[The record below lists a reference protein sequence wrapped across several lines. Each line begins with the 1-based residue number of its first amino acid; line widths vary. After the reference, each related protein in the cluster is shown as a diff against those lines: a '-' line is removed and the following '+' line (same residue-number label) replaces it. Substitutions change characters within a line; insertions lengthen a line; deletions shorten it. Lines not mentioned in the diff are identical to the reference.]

1 MNAPQTL
8 HQLTPPQA
16 FSSGAEAHDIDLR
29 EYLDILFDSRWL
41 IAVIAL
47 VTFVLG
53 TAYAFLAKPVFE
65 TNLLIQVEDSATSA
79 KSFLGDAASLFD
91 VKTPAAGE
99 IEIIRSRMVVG
110 SAVDNTLY
118 YIDAQPRYIP
128 LIGEFLARH
137 AKTLSDPGIFGLGG
151 WVRGTESIHISQF
164 DVPEAF
170 EGTKFT
176 LTAMPNNG
184 FSLSHPDL
192 DHPMTGR
199 VGQKLNVTTADGPL
213 SITVAQID
221 AKPGAQFRIVRSSR
235 LQTITDLQDQLK
247 LTEKGRQSGVIDVT
261 LDNTD
266 PQRLRVIL
274 NEIASEYVKQNVE
287 RKSAEAE
294 KTLAFL
300 NVQLPALRKQLEQ
313 AEDAYTR
320 YRNRAGTVSLDSE
333 AQTALEQSV
342 DLQSK
347 LEEAKQKRLEL
358 ISRFTPA
365 HPAVRTL
372 DAQIASW
379 QQQIASLDTRIK
391 SLPTVQRDSV
401 RLERDVRVNNELYEQ
416 LRNNALQLQLIREGK
431 TGNVRVIDQAA
442 RPDEPIRPK
451 KPLTIVLSLL
461 VGILGGGGVALIRS
475 SLFRGIRSTQEIEV
489 HTGLNVYSTVPLSDA
504 QQLVAQKV
512 SAKAPGVHVLA
523 HMAPQDPA
531 IESLRSLRT
540 ALQFSMLDAR
550 NNRILITGATPGLG
564 KSFISANFAAVL
576 AAGGKRVLLVD
587 ADLRKG
593 HLNQYFGVA
602 RKGGL
607 SEVIVG
613 EVDAAR
619 AVRAGILPNL
629 DLLTTGTLP
638 PNPAELMVSSAFLRV
653 LDWASGVYDL
663 VLIDSAPVLIAADTV
678 SVALHTSTVLFVARA
693 EHTQLGELVESSRRL
708 QHAGVTVTG
717 AIFNALDV
725 SRRHY
730 GAHAYQ
736 YGAYKYRTY
745 KYGSAAD

>member
-1 MNAPQTL
+1 M
-8 HQLTPPQA
+8 
-16 FSSGAEAHDIDLR
+16 
-29 EYLDILFDSRWL
+29 
-41 IAVIAL
+41 
-47 VTFVLG
+47 
-53 TAYAFLAKPVFE
+53 
-65 TNLLIQVEDSATSA
+65 
-79 KSFLGDAASLFD
+79 
-91 VKTPAAGE
+91 
-99 IEIIRSRMVVG
+99 
-110 SAVDNTLY
+110 
-118 YIDAQPRYIP
+118 
-128 LIGEFLARH
+128 
-137 AKTLSDPGIFGLGG
+137 
-151 WVRGTESIHISQF
+151 
-164 DVPEAF
+164 
-170 EGTKFT
+170 
-176 LTAMPNNG
+176 
-184 FSLSHPDL
+184 
-192 DHPMTGR
+192 
-199 VGQKLNVTTADGPL
+199 
-213 SITVAQID
+213 
-221 AKPGAQFRIVRSSR
+221 
-235 LQTITDLQDQLK
+235 
-247 LTEKGRQSGVIDVT
+247 
-261 LDNTD
+261 
-266 PQRLRVIL
+266 
-274 NEIASEYVKQNVE
+274 
-287 RKSAEAE
+287 
-294 KTLAFL
+294 
-300 NVQLPALRKQLEQ
+300 
-313 AEDAYTR
+313 
-320 YRNRAGTVSLDSE
+320 
-333 AQTALEQSV
+333 
-342 DLQSK
+342 
-347 LEEAKQKRLEL
+347 
-358 ISRFTPA
+358 
-365 HPAVRTL
+365 
-372 DAQIASW
+372 
-379 QQQIASLDTRIK
+379 
-391 SLPTVQRDSV
+391 
-401 RLERDVRVNNELYEQ
+401 
-416 LRNNALQLQLIREGK
+416 
-431 TGNVRVIDQAA
+431 
-442 RPDEPIRPK
+442 
-451 KPLTIVLSLL
+451 
-461 VGILGGGGVALIRS
+461 
-475 SLFRGIRSTQEIEV
+475 
-489 HTGLNVYSTVPLSDA
+489 
-504 QQLVAQKV
+504 
-512 SAKAPGVHVLA
+512 LA